1 MTPQFSLS
9 DILAATANQF
19 LSLGRKLTLNRL
31 GKSTDLIDLQQEGV
45 ASFLVNTSLDSGWV
59 SDQQIITDNLGV
71 FTNTLGEV
79 NVALPVV
86 LIEGVLNGNN
96 RVVIDKSTVD
106 IGQLSRRNIARLIVN
121 IASIAIL
128 EI

>member
-1 MTPQFSLS
+1 M
-9 DILAATANQF
+9 
-19 LSLGRKLTLNRL
+19 NRL
-31 GKSTDLIDLQQEGV
+31 GKGTDLIDLQQKGV
-45 ASFLVNTSLDSGWV
+45 AGLLVNTGLDSGWV
-59 SDQQIITDNLGV
+59 SDQQIVTNNLGV

-79 NVALPVV
+79 NVALPVI

-106 IGQLSRRNIARLIVN
+106 IGQLSRRNIARLIVD